1 MRRNSK
7 MAMRKVF
14 YGPDGIMLKYILRM
28 YDKESLLNYA
38 RDLEIKRTSG
48 LKKDELAEK
57 IANELLMPTVM
68 RRRIAVLSPEC
79 RILLERAMREA
90 FIPTPEEMD
99 DALCLHESDY
109 AFLNKREQLDVP
121 VDVKIAYEKINTPE
135 FRKYAR
141 KMSWLSQCLNFG
153 EVFYGVFDKDV
164 LRKIYNVRKGYHIS
178 EEQLEKMCSE
188 FPVDMTEC
196 HMEEGQRFIV
206 AEYLAYDD
214 RYKNLLD
221 IQAGK
226 DFYIPNAQE
235 VLDYSRNLYLSQE
248 PAYQN
253 FREFL
258 QHEIG
263 MTYDEA
269 DAEALETWDKIQ
281 FDIDFTEIVQYIIDV
296 YEDLL
301 DGTKIEKIIQLL
313 QEVNNNTRMRIHRG
327 HTPNE
332 MMRKGM
338 EEDRFSQKPIV
349 VPGSTEAA
357 NLLKSASEELKE
369 MGVCV
374 DFDSNAVIVPNNFS
388 QNNVSGQ
395 AANSIKKI
403 YPNDSCP
410 CGSGKKFKKCCG
422 GHGKL

>member
-1 MRRNSK
+1 

-14 YGPDGIMLKYILRM
+14 YGPEGIMLKHILRM

-79 RILLERAMREA
+79 RILLERAMREPL
-90 FIPTPEEMD
+90 IPTPEEMD
-99 DALCLHESDY
+99 DALFLHESDY

-153 EVFYGVFDKDV
+153 EAFYGVFDKDV

-178 EEQLEKMCSE
+178 EEQLEKMCNE
-188 FPVDMTEC
+188 FPDDMTEC

-206 AEYLAYDD
+206 AEYLAYRD
-214 RYKNLLD
+214 RYKDLLD

-235 VLDYSRNLYLSQE
+235 VLDYARNLYLSQE

-263 MTYDEA
+263 MTYEEA
-269 DAEALETWDKIQ
+269 DEEALEIWDKIQ
-281 FDIDFTEIVQYIIDV
+281 FNVDFSDIVQYLIDV
-296 YEDLL
+296 CGDLL
-301 DGTKIEKIIQLL
+301 DDTKIEEMIQLL
-313 QEVNNNTRMRIHRG
+313 QELNNNTRMQIHRG

-338 EEDRFSQKPIV
+338 EEDRLSQKPIV

-369 MGVCV
+369 VGVCV
-374 DFDSNAVIVPNNFS
+374 DFDSNAVIVPNNSS
-388 QNNVSGQ
+388 QNNVFGQ
-395 AANSIKKI
+395 VDNSFKKI
-403 YPNDSCP
+403 YPNDPCP

-422 GHGKL
+422 KHGKL

>member
-1 MRRNSK
+1 

-14 YGPDGIMLKYILRM
+14 YGPEGIMLRHVLRM

-38 RDLEIKRTSG
+38 RDLEIRRTSG
-48 LKKDELAEK
+48 LKKDELADK

-79 RILLERAMREA
+79 RILLERAMREP

-164 LRKIYNVRKGYHIS
+164 LRKIYNARKGYHIS
-178 EEQLEKMCSE
+178 EEELEKLCNE
-188 FPVDMTEC
+188 FPDDMTEC
-196 HMEEGQRFIV
+196 HMEEGQRFIA
-206 AEYLAYDD
+206 AEYLVYRD
-214 RYKNLLD
+214 RYKDLLD

-263 MTYDEA
+263 MTYEEA
-269 DAEALETWDKIQ
+269 DEEALEIWDKIQ
-281 FDIDFTEIVQYIIDV
+281 FNVDFSDIVQYLIDV
-296 YEDLL
+296 CGDLL
-301 DGTKIEKIIQLL
+301 DDTKIEEMIQLL
-313 QEVNNNTRMRIHRG
+313 QELNNNTRMQIHRG

-338 EEDRFSQKPIV
+338 EEDRLSQKPIV

>member
-1 MRRNSK
+1 

-14 YGPDGIMLKYILRM
+14 YGPEGIMLRHVLRM

-38 RDLEIKRTSG
+38 RDLEIRRTSG
-48 LKKDELAEK
+48 LKKDELADK

-79 RILLERAMREA
+79 RILLERAMREP

-164 LRKIYNVRKGYHIS
+164 LRKIYNARNGYHIL
-178 EEQLEKMCSE
+178 EEELEKLCNE
-188 FPVDMTEC
+188 FPDDMTEC
-196 HMEEGQRFIV
+196 HMEEGQRFIA
-206 AEYLAYDD
+206 AEYLAYRD
-214 RYKNLLD
+214 RYKDLLD

-235 VLDYSRNLYLSQE
+235 VLDYARNLYLSQE

-263 MTYDEA
+263 MTYEEA
-269 DAEALETWDKIQ
+269 DEEALEIWDKIQ
-281 FDIDFTEIVQYIIDV
+281 FNVDFSDIVQYLIDV
-296 YEDLL
+296 CGDLL
-301 DGTKIEKIIQLL
+301 DDTKIEEMIQLL
-313 QEVNNNTRMRIHRG
+313 QELNNNTRMQIHRG

-369 MGVCV
+369 MGICV
-374 DFDSNAVIVPNNFS
+374 DFDRNAAIIPNNSS

>member
-1 MRRNSK
+1 

-14 YGPDGIMLKYILRM
+14 YGPEGIMLKYILRM

-79 RILLERAMREA
+79 RILLERAMREPL
-90 FIPTPEEMD
+90 IPTPEEMD
-99 DALCLHESDY
+99 DALFLHESDY

-153 EVFYGVFDKDV
+153 EAFYGVFDKDV

-178 EEQLEKMCSE
+178 EEQLEKMCNE
-188 FPVDMTEC
+188 FPDDMTEC

-235 VLDYSRNLYLSQE
+235 VLDYARNLYLSQE

-269 DAEALETWDKIQ
+269 DAEALEIWDKIQ

-338 EEDRFSQKPIV
+338 EEGRFSQRPIV

-422 GHGKL
+422 RHDKL

>member
-1 MRRNSK
+1 

-235 VLDYSRNLYLSQE
+235 VLDYARNLYLSQE

>member
-1 MRRNSK
+1 

-14 YGPDGIMLKYILRM
+14 YGPEGIMLKHILRM

-79 RILLERAMREA
+79 RILLERAMREPL
-90 FIPTPEEMD
+90 IPTPEEMD
-99 DALCLHESDY
+99 DALFLHESDY

-153 EVFYGVFDKDV
+153 EAFYGVFDKDV

-178 EEQLEKMCSE
+178 EEQLEKMCNE
-188 FPVDMTEC
+188 FPDDMTEC

-235 VLDYSRNLYLSQE
+235 VLDYARNLYLSQE

-369 MGVCV
+369 MGICV
-374 DFDSNAVIVPNNFS
+374 DFDSNAAIIPNNSS

>member
-1 MRRNSK
+1 
-7 MAMRKVF
+7 MRKVF
-14 YGPDGIMLKYILRM
+14 YGPEGIMLKHILRM

-79 RILLERAMREA
+79 RILLERAMREPL
-90 FIPTPEEMD
+90 IPTPEEMD
-99 DALCLHESDY
+99 DALFLHESDY

-153 EVFYGVFDKDV
+153 EAFYGVFDKDV

-188 FPVDMTEC
+188 FPDDMTEC
-196 HMEEGQRFIV
+196 HMEEGRRFIV

-263 MTYDEA
+263 MTFDEA
-269 DAEALETWDKIQ
+269 NAEAMEIWDKIQ
-281 FDIDFTEIVQYIIDV
+281 FDIDFTEIVQYFIDV

-301 DGTKIEKIIQLL
+301 DDIKIEEIIPLL
-313 QEVNNNTRMRIHRG
+313 QELNNSTRMQIHRG

-338 EEDRFSQKPIV
+338 EEGRFSQRPTV
-349 VPGSTEAA
+349 VHGSAEAA
-357 NLLKSASEELKE
+357 SLLKSASEELKE

-374 DFDSNAVIVPNNFS
+374 DFDSNAVIVPNNSS
-388 QNNVSGQ
+388 QNNVFGQ
-395 AANSIKKI
+395 VDNSFKKI
-403 YPNDSCP
+403 YPNDPCP

-422 GHGKL
+422 KHGKL

>member
-1 MRRNSK
+1 

-14 YGPDGIMLKYILRM
+14 YGPEGIMLKHILRM

-79 RILLERAMREA
+79 RILLERAMREPL
-90 FIPTPEEMD
+90 IPTPEEMD

-153 EVFYGVFDKDV
+153 EAFYGVFDKDV

-178 EEQLEKMCSE
+178 EEQLEKMCNE
-188 FPVDMTEC
+188 FPDDMTEC

-206 AEYLAYDD
+206 AEYLAYRD
-214 RYKNLLD
+214 RYKDLLD

-235 VLDYSRNLYLSQE
+235 VLDYARNLYLSQE

-263 MTYDEA
+263 MTYEEA
-269 DAEALETWDKIQ
+269 DEEALEIWDKIQ
-281 FDIDFTEIVQYIIDV
+281 FNVDFSDIVQYLIDV
-296 YEDLL
+296 CGDLL
-301 DGTKIEKIIQLL
+301 DDTKIEEMIQLL
-313 QEVNNNTRMRIHRG
+313 QELNNNTRMQIHRG

-338 EEDRFSQKPIV
+338 EEDRLSQKPIV

-374 DFDSNAVIVPNNFS
+374 DFDSNAVIVPNNSS
-388 QNNVSGQ
+388 QNNVFGQ
-395 AANSIKKI
+395 VDNSFKKI
-403 YPNDSCP
+403 YPNDPCP

-422 GHGKL
+422 KHGKL

>member
-1 MRRNSK
+1 

-14 YGPDGIMLKYILRM
+14 YGPEGIMLKHILRM

-79 RILLERAMREA
+79 RILLERAMREPL
-90 FIPTPEEMD
+90 IPTPEEMD

-153 EVFYGVFDKDV
+153 EAFYGVFDKDV

-178 EEQLEKMCSE
+178 EEQLEKMCNE
-188 FPVDMTEC
+188 FPDDMTEC

-235 VLDYSRNLYLSQE
+235 VLDYARNLYLSQE

-258 QHEIG
+258 QHEIR

-269 DAEALETWDKIQ
+269 DAEALEIWDKIQ

-301 DGTKIEKIIQLL
+301 DDTKIEEIIQLL

-338 EEDRFSQKPIV
+338 EEGRFSQRPTV
-349 VPGSTEAA
+349 VPGSAEAA
-357 NLLKSASEELKE
+357 SLLKSASEELKE

>member
-1 MRRNSK
+1 

-38 RDLEIKRTSG
+38 RDLEIRRTSG
-48 LKKDELAEK
+48 LKKDELADK

-68 RRRIAVLSPEC
+68 RRRIAVLSSEC
-79 RILLERAMREA
+79 RILLERAMREP

-135 FRKYAR
+135 FRKYAS

-235 VLDYSRNLYLSQE
+235 VLDYARNLYLSQE

-263 MTYDEA
+263 MPYDEA
-269 DAEALETWDKIQ
+269 DAEALEIWDKIQ

-338 EEDRFSQKPIV
+338 EEGRFSQRPIV
-349 VPGSTEAA
+349 VPGSTETA

-369 MGVCV
+369 MGICV
-374 DFDSNAVIVPNNFS
+374 DFDSNAAIVPNNSS

-395 AANSIKKI
+395 VANSFKKI
-403 YPNDSCP
+403 YPNDPCP

-422 GHGKL
+422 KHGKL

>member
-1 MRRNSK
+1 

-38 RDLEIKRTSG
+38 RDLEIRRTSG
-48 LKKDELAEK
+48 LKKDELADK

-68 RRRIAVLSPEC
+68 RRRIAVLSSEC
-79 RILLERAMREA
+79 RILLERAMREP

-135 FRKYAR
+135 FRKYAS

-235 VLDYSRNLYLSQE
+235 VLDYARNLYLSQE

-263 MTYDEA
+263 MPYDEA
-269 DAEALETWDKIQ
+269 DAEALEIWDKIQ

-338 EEDRFSQKPIV
+338 EEGRFSQRPIV
-349 VPGSTEAA
+349 VPGSTETA

-369 MGVCV
+369 MGICV
-374 DFDSNAVIVPNNFS
+374 DFDSNAAIVPNNSS

-395 AANSIKKI
+395 VANSFKKI
-403 YPNDSCP
+403 YPNDPCP

-422 GHGKL
+422 GHDKL

>member
-1 MRRNSK
+1 

-14 YGPDGIMLKYILRM
+14 YGPEGIMLRHVLRM

-38 RDLEIKRTSG
+38 RDLEIRRTSG
-48 LKKDELAEK
+48 LKKDELADK

-79 RILLERAMREA
+79 RILLERAMREP

-164 LRKIYNVRKGYHIS
+164 LRKIYNARKGYHIS
-178 EEQLEKMCSE
+178 EEELEKLCNE
-188 FPVDMTEC
+188 FPDDMTEC
-196 HMEEGQRFIV
+196 HMEEGQRFIA
-206 AEYLAYDD
+206 AEYLVYRD
-214 RYKNLLD
+214 RYKDLLD

-235 VLDYSRNLYLSQE
+235 VLDYARNLYLSQE

-263 MTYDEA
+263 MTYEEA
-269 DAEALETWDKIQ
+269 DEEALEIWDKIQ
-281 FDIDFTEIVQYIIDV
+281 FNVDFSDIVQYLIDV
-296 YEDLL
+296 CGDLL
-301 DGTKIEKIIQLL
+301 DDTKIEEMIQLL
-313 QEVNNNTRMRIHRG
+313 QELNNNTRMQIHRG

-338 EEDRFSQKPIV
+338 EEDRLSQKPIV

>member
-1 MRRNSK
+1 

-14 YGPDGIMLKYILRM
+14 YGPDGIMLKHILRM

-79 RILLERAMREA
+79 RILLERAMREPL
-90 FIPTPEEMD
+90 IPTPEEMD
-99 DALCLHESDY
+99 DALFLHESDY

-153 EVFYGVFDKDV
+153 EAFYGVFDKDV

-178 EEQLEKMCSE
+178 EEQLEKMCNE
-188 FPVDMTEC
+188 FPDDMTEC

-206 AEYLAYDD
+206 AEYLAYRD
-214 RYKNLLD
+214 RYKDLLD

-235 VLDYSRNLYLSQE
+235 VLDYARNLYLSQE

-269 DAEALETWDKIQ
+269 DAEALEIWDKIQ

-338 EEDRFSQKPIV
+338 EEGRFSQKPIV

>member
-1 MRRNSK
+1 

-14 YGPDGIMLKYILRM
+14 YGPEGIMLKHILRM

-79 RILLERAMREA
+79 RILLERAMREPL
-90 FIPTPEEMD
+90 IPTPEEMD
-99 DALCLHESDY
+99 DALFLHESDY

-153 EVFYGVFDKDV
+153 EAFYGVFDKDV

-263 MTYDEA
+263 MTFDEA
-269 DAEALETWDKIQ
+269 NAEAMEIWDKIQ
-281 FDIDFTEIVQYIIDV
+281 FDIDFTEIVQYFIDV

-301 DGTKIEKIIQLL
+301 DDIKIEEIIPLL
-313 QEVNNNTRMRIHRG
+313 QELNNSTRMQIHRG

-338 EEDRFSQKPIV
+338 EEGRFSQRPTV
-349 VPGSTEAA
+349 VPGSAEAA
-357 NLLKSASEELKE
+357 SLLKSASEELKE

-374 DFDSNAVIVPNNFS
+374 DFDSNAVIVPNNSS
-388 QNNVSGQ
+388 QNNVFGQ
-395 AANSIKKI
+395 VANSFKKI
-403 YPNDSCP
+403 YPNDPCP

-422 GHGKL
+422 KHGKL

>member
-1 MRRNSK
+1 

-14 YGPDGIMLKYILRM
+14 YGPEGIMLKHILRM

-79 RILLERAMREA
+79 RILLERAMREPL
-90 FIPTPEEMD
+90 IPTPEEMD
-99 DALCLHESDY
+99 DALFLHESDY

-135 FRKYAR
+135 FGKYAR

-153 EVFYGVFDKDV
+153 EAFYGVFDKDV

-188 FPVDMTEC
+188 FPDDMTEC
-196 HMEEGQRFIV
+196 HMEEGRRFIV

-235 VLDYSRNLYLSQE
+235 VLDYARNLYLSQE

-263 MTYDEA
+263 MTFDEA
-269 DAEALETWDKIQ
+269 NAEAMEIWDKIQ
-281 FDIDFTEIVQYIIDV
+281 FDIDFTEIVQYFIDV

-301 DGTKIEKIIQLL
+301 DDIKIEEIIPLL
-313 QEVNNNTRMRIHRG
+313 QELNNNTRMQIHRG

-338 EEDRFSQKPIV
+338 EEGRFSQRPTV
-349 VPGSTEAA
+349 VPGSAEAA
-357 NLLKSASEELKE
+357 SLLKSASEELKE

-374 DFDSNAVIVPNNFS
+374 DFDSNAVIVPNNSS
-388 QNNVSGQ
+388 QNNVFGQ
-395 AANSIKKI
+395 VANSFKKI
-403 YPNDSCP
+403 YPNDPCP

-422 GHGKL
+422 KHGKL

>member
-1 MRRNSK
+1 

-79 RILLERAMREA
+79 RILLERAMREPL
-90 FIPTPEEMD
+90 IPTPEEMD
-99 DALCLHESDY
+99 DALFLHESDY

-153 EVFYGVFDKDV
+153 EAFYGVFDKDV

-178 EEQLEKMCSE
+178 EEQLEKMCNE
-188 FPVDMTEC
+188 FPDDMTEC

-263 MTYDEA
+263 MTFDEA
-269 DAEALETWDKIQ
+269 NAEAMETWDKIQ

-422 GHGKL
+422 RHDKL

>member
-1 MRRNSK
+1 

-14 YGPDGIMLKYILRM
+14 YGPEGIMLKYILRM

-79 RILLERAMREA
+79 RILLERAMREPL
-90 FIPTPEEMD
+90 IPTPEEMD
-99 DALCLHESDY
+99 DALFLHESDY

-153 EVFYGVFDKDV
+153 EAFYGVFDKDV

-178 EEQLEKMCSE
+178 EEQLEKMCNE
-188 FPVDMTEC
+188 FPDDMTEC

-235 VLDYSRNLYLSQE
+235 VLDYARNLYLSQE

-269 DAEALETWDKIQ
+269 DAEALEIWDKIQ

-301 DGTKIEKIIQLL
+301 DDTKIEEIIQLL
-313 QEVNNNTRMRIHRG
+313 QELNNNTRMQIHRG

-338 EEDRFSQKPIV
+338 EEGRFSQRPIV

-395 AANSIKKI
+395 AANSFKKI
-403 YPNDSCP
+403 YPNDPCP

-422 GHGKL
+422 RHDKL

>member
-1 MRRNSK
+1 

-14 YGPDGIMLKYILRM
+14 YGSEGIMLKHILRM

-79 RILLERAMREA
+79 RILLERAMREPL
-90 FIPTPEEMD
+90 IPTPEEMD
-99 DALCLHESDY
+99 DALFLHESDY

-153 EVFYGVFDKDV
+153 EAFYGVFDKDV

-178 EEQLEKMCSE
+178 EEQLEKMCNE
-188 FPVDMTEC
+188 FPDDMTEC

-206 AEYLAYDD
+206 AEYLAYRD
-214 RYKNLLD
+214 RYKDLLD

-235 VLDYSRNLYLSQE
+235 VLDYARNLYLSQE

-269 DAEALETWDKIQ
+269 DAEALEIWDKIQ

-301 DGTKIEKIIQLL
+301 DDTKIEEIIQLL
-313 QEVNNNTRMRIHRG
+313 QEVNNNTRMQIHRG

-338 EEDRFSQKPIV
+338 EEGRFSQRTTV
-349 VPGSTEAA
+349 VPGSAEAA
-357 NLLKSASEELKE
+357 SLLKSASEELKE

>member
-1 MRRNSK
+1 

-14 YGPDGIMLKYILRM
+14 YGPEGIMLKHILRM

-79 RILLERAMREA
+79 RILLERAMREPL
-90 FIPTPEEMD
+90 IPTPEEMD

-369 MGVCV
+369 IGVCV

>member
-1 MRRNSK
+1 

-14 YGPDGIMLKYILRM
+14 YGPEGIMLKHILRM

-79 RILLERAMREA
+79 RILLERAMREPL
-90 FIPTPEEMD
+90 IPTPEEMD
-99 DALCLHESDY
+99 DALFLHESDY

-153 EVFYGVFDKDV
+153 EAFYGVFDKDV

-178 EEQLEKMCSE
+178 EEQLEKMCNE

-235 VLDYSRNLYLSQE
+235 VLDYARNLYLSQE

-338 EEDRFSQKPIV
+338 EEDRLSQKPIV

>member
-1 MRRNSK
+1 

-14 YGPDGIMLKYILRM
+14 YGPEGIMLRHVLRM

-38 RDLEIKRTSG
+38 RDLEIRRTSG
-48 LKKDELAEK
+48 LKKDELADK

-68 RRRIAVLSPEC
+68 RRRIAVLSSEC
-79 RILLERAMREA
+79 RILLERAMREP

-153 EVFYGVFDKDV
+153 EAFYGVFDKDV

-235 VLDYSRNLYLSQE
+235 VLDYARNLYLSQE

-301 DGTKIEKIIQLL
+301 DDTKIEEIIQLL

-338 EEDRFSQKPIV
+338 EEERFSQRPIV
-349 VPGSTEAA
+349 VPGSTETA

-369 MGVCV
+369 MGICV
-374 DFDSNAVIVPNNFS
+374 DFDSNAAIVPNNSS

-395 AANSIKKI
+395 VANSFKKI
-403 YPNDSCP
+403 YPNDPCP

-422 GHGKL
+422 GHDKL

>member
-1 MRRNSK
+1 

-14 YGPDGIMLKYILRM
+14 YGPEGIMLRHVLRM

-38 RDLEIKRTSG
+38 RDLEIRRTSG
-48 LKKDELAEK
+48 LKKDELADK

-68 RRRIAVLSPEC
+68 RRRIAVLSSEC
-79 RILLERAMREA
+79 RILLERAMREP

-235 VLDYSRNLYLSQE
+235 VLDYARNLYLSQE

-269 DAEALETWDKIQ
+269 NAEAMEIWDKIQ

-301 DGTKIEKIIQLL
+301 DDTKIEEIIQLL

-338 EEDRFSQKPIV
+338 EEGRFSQRPIV
-349 VPGSTEAA
+349 VPGSTETA

-369 MGVCV
+369 MGICV
-374 DFDSNAVIVPNNFS
+374 DFDSNAAIVPNNSS

-395 AANSIKKI
+395 VANSFKKI
-403 YPNDSCP
+403 YPNDPCP

-422 GHGKL
+422 GHDKL

>member
-1 MRRNSK
+1 

-14 YGPDGIMLKYILRM
+14 YGPEGIMLKHILRM

-38 RDLEIKRTSG
+38 RDLEIRRTSG
-48 LKKDELAEK
+48 LKKDELADK

-68 RRRIAVLSPEC
+68 RRRIAVLSSEC
-79 RILLERAMREA
+79 RILLERAMREP

-235 VLDYSRNLYLSQE
+235 VLDYARNLYLSQE

-258 QHEIG
+258 QHEIR

-269 DAEALETWDKIQ
+269 DAEALEIWDKIQ

-301 DGTKIEKIIQLL
+301 DDTKIEEIIQLL

-338 EEDRFSQKPIV
+338 EEGRFSQRPIV
-349 VPGSTEAA
+349 VPGSTETA

-369 MGVCV
+369 MGICV
-374 DFDSNAVIVPNNFS
+374 DFDSNAAIVPNNSS

-395 AANSIKKI
+395 VANSFKKI
-403 YPNDSCP
+403 YPNDPCP

-422 GHGKL
+422 GHDKL

>member
-1 MRRNSK
+1 

-79 RILLERAMREA
+79 RILLERAMREPL
-90 FIPTPEEMD
+90 IPTPEEMD
-99 DALCLHESDY
+99 DALFLHESDY

-153 EVFYGVFDKDV
+153 EAFYGVFDKDV

-178 EEQLEKMCSE
+178 EEQLEKMCNE
-188 FPVDMTEC
+188 FPDDMTEC

-235 VLDYSRNLYLSQE
+235 VLDYARNLYLSQE

-422 GHGKL
+422 RHDKL

>member
-1 MRRNSK
+1 

-14 YGPDGIMLKYILRM
+14 YGPEGIMLRHVLRM

-38 RDLEIKRTSG
+38 RDLEIRRTSG
-48 LKKDELAEK
+48 LKKDELADK

-79 RILLERAMREA
+79 RILLERAMREP
-90 FIPTPEEMD
+90 FIPTPGEMD

-121 VDVKIAYEKINTPE
+121 IDVKIAYEKLNTPE

-141 KMSWLSQCLNFG
+141 KMSWLSQCLDFG
-153 EVFYGVFDKDV
+153 EAFYGVFDKDV
-164 LRKIYNVRKGYHIS
+164 LRKVFNVRKGFHIS
-178 EEQLEKMCSE
+178 EEELEKLCNE
-188 FPVDMTEC
+188 FPDDMTEC

-206 AEYLAYDD
+206 AEYLAYSD
-214 RYKNLLD
+214 RYKDLLD

-226 DFYIPNAQE
+226 DFYIPNEQE
-235 VLDYSRNLYLSQE
+235 VRDYARNLYLSQK

-395 AANSIKKI
+395 AANSFKKI
-403 YPNDSCP
+403 YPNDPCP

>member
-1 MRRNSK
+1 

-68 RRRIAVLSPEC
+68 RRRIAVLSSEC
-79 RILLERAMREA
+79 RILLERAMREP

-235 VLDYSRNLYLSQE
+235 VLDYARNLYLSQE

-301 DGTKIEKIIQLL
+301 DDTKIEEIIQLL

-403 YPNDSCP
+403 YPNDLCP

>member
-1 MRRNSK
+1 

-178 EEQLEKMCSE
+178 EEELEKLCNE
-188 FPVDMTEC
+188 FPDDMTEC
-196 HMEEGQRFIV
+196 HMEEGQRFII
-206 AEYLAYDD
+206 AEYLAYSD
-214 RYKNLLD
+214 RYKDLLD

-226 DFYIPNAQE
+226 DFYIPNEQE
-235 VLDYSRNLYLSQE
+235 VLDYARNLYLSQK

-269 DAEALETWDKIQ
+269 DAEALEIWDKIQ

-301 DGTKIEKIIQLL
+301 DGIKIEKIIQLL

>member
-1 MRRNSK
+1 

-14 YGPDGIMLKYILRM
+14 YGPEGIMLKHILRL

-38 RDLEIKRTSG
+38 RDLGIRRTSG
-48 LKKDELAEK
+48 LKKDELADK

-79 RILLERAMREA
+79 RALLEHAINEPFVPA
-90 FIPTPEEMD
+90 SEEME
-99 DALCLHESDY
+99 DALALHESDY
-109 AFLNKREQLDVP
+109 AFLNKRDQLDVP
-121 VDVKIAYEKINTPE
+121 VDVKKVYEKLNTPE

-141 KMSWLSQCLNFG
+141 KMSWLAQCLDFG
-153 EVFYGVFDKDV
+153 EALYGVFDKDV
-164 LRKIYNVRKGYHIS
+164 LRKMFNVRKGFHIS
-178 EEQLEKMCSE
+178 EEELEKLCNE
-188 FPVDMTEC
+188 FPPDMTEC
-196 HMEEGQRFIV
+196 HLEEGQRFIV

-214 RYKNLLD
+214 RYKELLD

-235 VLDYSRNLYLSQE
+235 VLDYAKNLYLSQE

-263 MTYDEA
+263 MTYEDA
-269 DAEALETWDKIQ
+269 DDVALDIWDKIQ
-281 FDIDFTEIVQYIIDV
+281 FDMDFTDIIRYLMDD

-301 DGTKIEKIIQLL
+301 DDTKIEQFVQLL
-313 QEVNNNTRMRIHRG
+313 QELNNNTRMQIHRG

-338 EEDRFSQKPIV
+338 EEGRFFQRPTIF
-349 VPGSTEAA
+349 PGSTEAA
-357 NLLKSASEELKE
+357 ELLKSAAEELKE
-369 MGVCV
+369 MGICV
-374 DFDSNAVIVPNNFS
+374 DLNSSASMMPDNSKQSGVF
-388 QNNVSGQ
+388 GQ
-395 AANSIKKI
+395 ADNAFKKI
-403 YPNDSCP
+403 YPNDPCP

-422 GHGKL
+422 RHD

>member
-1 MRRNSK
+1 

-48 LKKDELAEK
+48 LKKDELADK

-68 RRRIAVLSPEC
+68 RRRIAVLSSEC
-79 RILLERAMREA
+79 RILLERAMREP

-153 EVFYGVFDKDV
+153 EAFYGVFDKDV

-235 VLDYSRNLYLSQE
+235 VLDYARNLYLSQE

-269 DAEALETWDKIQ
+269 DAEALEIWDKIQ

-338 EEDRFSQKPIV
+338 EEGRFSQRPIV
-349 VPGSTEAA
+349 VPGSTETA

-369 MGVCV
+369 MGICV
-374 DFDSNAVIVPNNFS
+374 DFDSNAAIVPNNSS

-395 AANSIKKI
+395 VANSFKKI
-403 YPNDSCP
+403 YPNDPCP

-422 GHGKL
+422 GHDKL

>member
-1 MRRNSK
+1 

-14 YGPDGIMLKYILRM
+14 YGPEGIMLRHVLRM

-38 RDLEIKRTSG
+38 RDLEIRRTSG
-48 LKKDELAEK
+48 LKKDELADK

-79 RILLERAMREA
+79 RILLERAMREP

-121 VDVKIAYEKINTPE
+121 IDVKIAYEKLNTPE

-141 KMSWLSQCLNFG
+141 KMSWLSQCLDFG
-153 EVFYGVFDKDV
+153 EAFYGVFDKDV
-164 LRKIYNVRKGYHIS
+164 LRKVFNVRKGYHIS
-178 EEQLEKMCSE
+178 EEELEKLCNE
-188 FPVDMTEC
+188 FPDDMTEC

-206 AEYLAYDD
+206 AEYLAYSDH
-214 RYKNLLD
+214 YKDLLD

-226 DFYIPNAQE
+226 DFYIPNEQE
-235 VLDYSRNLYLSQE
+235 VLDYARNLYLSQKPE
-248 PAYQN
+248 YQN

-301 DGTKIEKIIQLL
+301 DDTKIEEIIQLL
-313 QEVNNNTRMRIHRG
+313 QELNNNTRMQIHRG

-338 EEDRFSQKPIV
+338 EESCFSQRPIV
-349 VPGSTEAA
+349 VPGSTETA

-369 MGVCV
+369 MGICV
-374 DFDSNAVIVPNNFS
+374 DFESNAAIISNNSS

-395 AANSIKKI
+395 VDNSYKKI
-403 YPNDSCP
+403 YPNAPCP
-410 CGSGKKFKKCCG
+410 CGSGRKFKKCCG
-422 GHGKL
+422 RYDKL

>member
-1 MRRNSK
+1 M
-7 MAMRKVF
+7 
-14 YGPDGIMLKYILRM
+14 
-28 YDKESLLNYA
+28 
-38 RDLEIKRTSG
+38 
-48 LKKDELAEK
+48 
-57 IANELLMPTVM
+57 
-68 RRRIAVLSPEC
+68 
-79 RILLERAMREA
+79 
-90 FIPTPEEMD
+90 
-99 DALCLHESDY
+99 
-109 AFLNKREQLDVP
+109 
-121 VDVKIAYEKINTPE
+121 
-135 FRKYAR
+135 
-141 KMSWLSQCLNFG
+141 
-153 EVFYGVFDKDV
+153 
-164 LRKIYNVRKGYHIS
+164 
-178 EEQLEKMCSE
+178 
-188 FPVDMTEC
+188 
-196 HMEEGQRFIV
+196 
-206 AEYLAYDD
+206 
-214 RYKNLLD
+214 D

-235 VLDYSRNLYLSQE
+235 VLDYARNLYLSQE

-263 MTYDEA
+263 MTYEEA
-269 DAEALETWDKIQ
+269 DEEALEIWDKIQ
-281 FDIDFTEIVQYIIDV
+281 FNVDFSDIVQYLIDV
-296 YEDLL
+296 CGDLL
-301 DGTKIEKIIQLL
+301 DDTKIEEMIQLL
-313 QEVNNNTRMRIHRG
+313 QELNNNTRMRIHRG

-369 MGVCV
+369 MGICV
-374 DFDSNAVIVPNNFS
+374 DFDRNAAIIPNNSS

-403 YPNDSCP
+403 YPNDPCP

>member
-1 MRRNSK
+1 
-7 MAMRKVF
+7 MRKVF
-14 YGPDGIMLKYILRM
+14 YGPEGIMLKHILRM

-79 RILLERAMREA
+79 RILLERAMREPL
-90 FIPTPEEMD
+90 IPTPEEMD
-99 DALCLHESDY
+99 DALFLHESDY

-153 EVFYGVFDKDV
+153 EAFYGVFDKDV

-235 VLDYSRNLYLSQE
+235 VLDYARNLYLSQE

-258 QHEIG
+258 QHEIR

-269 DAEALETWDKIQ
+269 DAEALEIWDKIQ
-281 FDIDFTEIVQYIIDV
+281 FDIDFTEIVQYFIDV

-301 DGTKIEKIIQLL
+301 DDIKIEEIIPLL
-313 QEVNNNTRMRIHRG
+313 QELNNSTRMQIHRG

-338 EEDRFSQKPIV
+338 EEGRFSQRPTV
-349 VPGSTEAA
+349 VPGSAEAA
-357 NLLKSASEELKE
+357 SLLKSASEELKE

-374 DFDSNAVIVPNNFS
+374 DFDSNAVIVPNNSS
-388 QNNVSGQ
+388 QNNVFGQ
-395 AANSIKKI
+395 VANSFKKI
-403 YPNDSCP
+403 YPNDPCP

-422 GHGKL
+422 KHGKL

>member
-1 MRRNSK
+1 

-178 EEQLEKMCSE
+178 EEQLEKMCNE
-188 FPVDMTEC
+188 FPDDMTEC

-206 AEYLAYDD
+206 AEYLAYRD
-214 RYKNLLD
+214 RYKDLLD

-235 VLDYSRNLYLSQE
+235 VLDYARNLYLSQE

-338 EEDRFSQKPIV
+338 EEGRFSQRPTV
-349 VPGSTEAA
+349 VPGSAEAA
-357 NLLKSASEELKE
+357 SLLKSASEELKE

>member
-1 MRRNSK
+1 

-14 YGPDGIMLKYILRM
+14 YGPEGIMLRHVLRM

-38 RDLEIKRTSG
+38 RDLEIRRTSG
-48 LKKDELAEK
+48 LKKDELADK

-68 RRRIAVLSPEC
+68 RRRIAVLSSEC
-79 RILLERAMREA
+79 RILLERAMREP

-153 EVFYGVFDKDV
+153 EAFYGVFDKDV

-235 VLDYSRNLYLSQE
+235 VLDYARNLYLSQE

-258 QHEIG
+258 QHEIR

-269 DAEALETWDKIQ
+269 DAEALEIWDKIQ

-338 EEDRFSQKPIV
+338 EEGRFSQRPIV
-349 VPGSTEAA
+349 VPGSTETA

-369 MGVCV
+369 MGICV
-374 DFDSNAVIVPNNFS
+374 DFDSNAAIVPNNSS

-395 AANSIKKI
+395 VANSFKKI
-403 YPNDSCP
+403 YPNDPCP

-422 GHGKL
+422 GHDKL